1 MNAKKELPS
10 SEHSHPK
17 GLEICP
23 YLKWRNDETIRY
35 GFSHVS
41 NFCYKPK
48 KAQPVK
54 LSYQKP
60 VCLTG
65 KYTDCPVF
73 QQENIKQLPHDIRG
87 KNIFK
92 KEILRGS
99 PLLMIILIL
108 ILGIITV
115 HFILSMSRNPSLP
128 TQNPLSIPTQNLSNN
143 SATLSN
149 TGIPVTSSAGIDSD
163 KMSPLRLNTT
173 LTSGPIWDSN
183 FIPET
188 IYNQNEDSSQ
198 VIYSDMRGKNLY
210 SIFVSQPVLR
220 SEYIYDIVYLE
231 IP

>member
-1 MNAKKELPS
+1 MNAKKEIHN

-73 QQENIKQLPHDIRG
+73 QQESSRYLPHDIRG

-92 KEILRGS
+92 KGILRGG

-115 HFILSMSRNPSLP
+115 LFILSISRQPSLP

-143 SATLSN
+143 STILSN
-149 TGIPVTSSAGIDSD
+149 NGIPVTGSAGIDSD
-163 KMSPLRLNTT
+163 KRSLFRLNTS
-173 LTSGPIWDSN
+173 LTSGHIWGSN
-183 FIPET
+183 LIPET
-188 IYNQNEDSSQ
+188 IYNQNEDSPQ
-198 VIYSDMRGKNLY
+198 VVDSDLSGKNLY
-210 SIFVSQPVLR
+210 SIIVSQPILR
-220 SEYIYDIVYLE
+220 FEYIYDLVYLE